1 MKKIFCL
8 ASLLILL
15 RVSLGLA
22 QSGRIELNV
31 NYPAIGGLST
41 ALWVAVEAKTFEK
54 YGVKVNPIY
63 IPTSALAVRAMLA
76 GELPIGLGA
85 GKPVIEAALAGADL
99 TIIAGVVNVPAF
111 YLMALPEIR
120 SLQDLKGKTVG
131 VTRLGSAT
139 DFTIRYVLRTAK
151 INPER
156 EVTVLQ
162 VGGMPE
168 LAAALSKKLIAAAA
182 LSPPT
187 NLRAQQ
193 AGAKVLIDMA
203 QAGVH
208 FPHMVFFGRRSYLRT
223 DQESVLNFLKG
234 YADGLQRMASDK
246 PLAKKV
252 IQKYIRESNEEVLE
266 ATYQY
271 GLDYIVRVPYPAR
284 EGIIEVLRQ
293 SEHPKAKAASPDEF
307 VDVSLIKML
316 EKDGFFARR

>member
-8 ASLLILL
+8 ASLIILL
-15 RVSLGLA
+15 TVDLGLA
-22 QSGRIELNV
+22 QSGRVEINV
-31 NYPAIGGLST
+31 NYPAIGGLSA

-85 GKPVIEAALAGADL
+85 GKPIIEAALAGADL

-120 SLQDLKGKTVG
+120 SLQDLKGKTLG

-139 DFTIRYVLRTAK
+139 DFTIRYVLKGAK

-156 EVTVLQ
+156 DVTVLQ
-162 VGGMPE
+162 LGGMPE
-168 LAAALSKKLIAAAA
+168 LAAALSKRLISAAA

-187 NLRAQQ
+187 NLRAKQ

-203 QAGVH
+203 HAGVY
-208 FPHMVFFGRRSYLRT
+208 FPHMVFFTRRSYLRT
-223 DQESVLNFLKG
+223 DRESVLNFLKG
-234 YADGLQRMASDK
+234 YADGLRRMVSDK
-246 PLAKKV
+246 TFAKKV
-252 IQKYIRESNEEVLE
+252 IEKYIREKNDDVLE

-271 GLDYIVRVPYPAR
+271 GLDYIVRLPYPAR
-284 EGIIEVLRQ
+284 GGIIEVLRQ
-293 SEHPKAKAASPDEF
+293 SEQPKAKTVSPDEF
-307 VDVSLIKML
+307 VDVSLVRSL
-316 EKDGFFARR
+316 EREGFFAQR

>member
-1 MKKIFCL
+1 MKRVFCL
-8 ASLLILL
+8 AVLLSLLTW
-15 RVSLGLA
+15 SLGLA
-22 QSGRIELNV
+22 QSSKVEINV

-41 ALWVAVEAKTFEK
+41 ALWGGGEARTFEK
-54 YGVKVNPIY
+54 YEVKVNPIY

-85 GKPVIEAALAGADL
+85 GRPVIEAALAGADL

-120 SLQDLKGKTVG
+120 SLQDLKGKAVG
-131 VTRLGSAT
+131 VTRFGSAT
-139 DFTIRYVLRTAK
+139 DFTIRYVLRAAK

-156 EVTVLQ
+156 EVTILQ

-168 LAAALSKKLIAAAA
+168 LAAALSKGLIAAAA

-208 FPHMVFFGRRSYLRT
+208 FPHMVFFARKSYLRAER
-223 DQESVLNFLKG
+223 QSALNFFKG
-234 YADGLQRMASDK
+234 YAHGPGRMGGDRGLG
-246 PLAKKV
+246 KK
-252 IQKYIRESNEEVLE
+252 
-266 ATYQY
+266 
-271 GLDYIVRVPYPAR
+271 
-284 EGIIEVLRQ
+284 
-293 SEHPKAKAASPDEF
+293 EF
-307 VDVSLIKML
+307 
-316 EKDGFFARR
+316 